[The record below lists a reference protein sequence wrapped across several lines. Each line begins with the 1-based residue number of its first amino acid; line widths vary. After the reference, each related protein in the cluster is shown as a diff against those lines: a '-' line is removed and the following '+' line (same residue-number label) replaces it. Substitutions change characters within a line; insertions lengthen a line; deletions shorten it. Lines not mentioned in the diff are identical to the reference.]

1 MLRSISLAG
10 AMLWAAA
17 AAFAQDAKPTDT
29 VKADTVKVQQLQEI
43 SVKSQR
49 NAIEK
54 SPGKTILNV
63 QSLSGAAGKNV
74 LELLRRTPGV
84 TVDGQGNIAITGKQG
99 VRVMINGRP
108 TYLSGDDLRD
118 YLESINADEVAQV
131 EVMTQPS
138 AQYDAEGNA
147 GIINLKM
154 RKNRRKGFNG
164 NANMAWTK
172 SQYESTHNSTLINYN
187 TGKNNWYS
195 NGGYVNGRN
204 GVDWKQDMVF
214 KDAAGNAMAYTT
226 MTSRPREMFEK
237 SRILAGVD
245 RNCNEHTSM
254 GINASMAYNTN
265 QMNTPITT
273 ETAFASGGTE
283 SSARHT
289 NENSI
294 RKNYTANAYMHHSFS
309 KQSDLSVNVD
319 YLLYTKSL
327 YQYLSTEAW
336 RNGMLLP
343 DQLTLKSHI
352 PTSNALHSIKADH
365 SYTTGDGLKIES
377 GCKYVYANI
386 DNAANFM
393 KLAQN
398 NWLDDN
404 SRTNHFLYSEHISAV
419 YINGI
424 KKIDEHWDVQAGLRG
439 EYAYLEGL
447 QQATGQSF
455 TRKLPAMFPTAY
467 VSYKPDSANALE
479 LNYGRRVQRP
489 HYSMLNPFNYYTFYN
504 AYQRGNPNLLPQY
517 AHNMELRHSYKN
529 RITSELSVNHIT
541 DEMSYVNMPD
551 SGQTTYGIPINAA
564 TTTTCNLGITYN
576 GKPAN
581 WCELTVHGSAVYAL
595 YKSIVNNVPLQR
607 AKVGYTAW
615 LNSRLVLGKG
625 WDADCYVNYQSA
637 LAASAMSISKP
648 TLYSNFGVSKKLF
661 HDTTTLRLSVDD
673 PFYVNRNGYDDELPT
688 LSNKTLLI
696 PNSRYATFA
705 ATYNFGQNNRAR
717 RQQSEL
723 EEARRM

>member
-1 MLRSISLAG
+1 MLRLITAAC
-10 AMLWAAA
+10 AMLLIGTTTS
-17 AAFAQDAKPTDT
+17 AQDTKATDT
-29 VKADTVKVQQLQEI
+29 AKVQQLQEI

-54 SPGKTILNV
+54 APGKTILNV
-63 QSLSGAAGKNV
+63 QSLSGTAGKNV

-172 SQYESTHNSTLINYN
+172 SLYESTHNSALVNYN

-195 NGGYVNGRN
+195 NTSYINGRN
-204 GVDWKQDMVF
+204 GVDWRQDQVF
-214 KDAAGNAMAYTT
+214 RDAAGNDIAHTN
-226 MTSRPREMFEK
+226 MTSKPREMFEK

-245 RNCNEHTSM
+245 RNCNEHTNM
-254 GINASMAYNTN
+254 GFNASMAYNTN

-283 SSARHT
+283 SSTRHT

-294 RKNYTANAYMHHSFS
+294 RKNYSANAYVRHSFS
-309 KQSDLSVNVD
+309 KQSELNANLD

-327 YQYLSTEAW
+327 YQYLSTDAQ
-336 RNGMLLP
+336 RNGTPLP

-365 SYTTGDGLKIES
+365 SYITDKGLKIES

-386 DNAANFM
+386 DNQAAFM
-393 KLAQN
+393 KLTQSGWA
-398 NWLDDN
+398 DDN
-404 SRTNHFLYSEHISAV
+404 SRTNHFLYSEHIGAV
-419 YINGI
+419 YVNCVQ
-424 KKIDEHWDVQAGLRG
+424 KIDEHWDVQAGLRG
-439 EYAYLEGL
+439 EYAHL
-447 QQATGQSF
+447 QGVQEATGQNF
-455 TRKLPAMFPTAY
+455 TRKLPAVFPTAY

-504 AYQRGNPNLLPQY
+504 TYQRGNPDLLPQY
-517 AHNMELRHSYKN
+517 AHNVELKHSYKN

-541 DEMSYVNMPD
+541 NEMSYVSLPD
-551 SGQTTYGIPINAA
+551 SGYTTYGMPINAA
-564 TTTTCNLGITYN
+564 TTTTCNMGLTYN
-576 GKPAN
+576 GKPAR
-581 WCELTVHGSAVYAL
+581 WCELTVHSSAVYAL
-595 YKSIVNNVPLQR
+595 YKSIVNNVAMER
-607 AKVGYTAW
+607 AKLSYNTW
-615 LNSRLVLGKG
+615 LNGRLVLGKG
-625 WDADCYVNYQSA
+625 WDADCYVSYQSA
-637 LAASAMSISKP
+637 MAASAVSIAKP
-648 TLYSNFGVSKKLF
+648 TLYSNLGVSKKLF

-673 PFYVNRNGYDDELPT
+673 PFNVYRNGYEDEMPN
-688 LSNKTLLI
+688 LSNKSLLV

-705 ATYNFGQNNRAR
+705 ATYNFGQNNRTR
-717 RQQSEL
+717 RQQGEL